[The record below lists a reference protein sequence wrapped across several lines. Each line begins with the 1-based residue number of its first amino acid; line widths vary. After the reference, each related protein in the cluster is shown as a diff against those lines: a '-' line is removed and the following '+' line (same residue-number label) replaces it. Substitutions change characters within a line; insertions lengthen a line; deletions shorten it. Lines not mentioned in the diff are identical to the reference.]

1 MSSKPISKKQKEILE
16 YIRAEILKNGFP
28 PSVRDIC
35 AAVALKSTSSV
46 HSHLEILERNGY
58 IHRDP
63 AKSRTIEIIDEDFA
77 LIRRDLVNVP
87 MLSSEI
93 TQETLLSRENIK
105 GYFPMPAEYLPE
117 NRSFMTTAEGDG
129 MINAGILDGDQ
140 VLVSA
145 GSIPANG
152 DMTAALLENKI
163 MIGTYKK
170 EKGRILL
177 RPEND
182 HMEPVVIDPAADES
196 FRILGT
202 VFGVIRLHPEKG
214 RQ

>member
-1 MSSKPISKKQKEILE
+1 M
-16 YIRAEILKNGFP
+16 
-28 PSVRDIC
+28 
-35 AAVALKSTSSV
+35 
-46 HSHLEILERNGY
+46 
-58 IHRDP
+58 
-63 AKSRTIEIIDEDFA
+63 
-77 LIRRDLVNVP
+77 
-87 MLSSEI
+87 
-93 TQETLLSRENIK
+93 
-105 GYFPMPAEYLPE
+105 
-117 NRSFMTTAEGDG
+117 TAEGDG

-145 GSIPANG
+145 DSVPSDG
-152 DMTAALLENKI
+152 DMTAALLNEKL